1 MQNLLRFNL
10 FLLPLNYQFTSN
22 SKLSFVHIYYC
33 IFYHLWHFSFY
44 HLLTILTFLLHHLL
58 ELAIWDHLLPF
69 IPFLTNGVF
78 HLLPLAYIPFI
89 TGATWRF
96 R

>member
-1 MQNLLRFNL
+1 MVRI
-10 FLLPLNYQFTSN
+10 LN
-22 SKLSFVHIYYC
+22 VHMMSQT
-33 IFYHLWHFSFY
+33 FGRHFSFY